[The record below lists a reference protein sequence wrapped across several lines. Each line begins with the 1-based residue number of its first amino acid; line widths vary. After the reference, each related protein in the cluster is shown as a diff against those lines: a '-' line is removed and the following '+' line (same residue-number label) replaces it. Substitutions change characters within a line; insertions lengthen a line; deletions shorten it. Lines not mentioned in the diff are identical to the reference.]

1 MRTSPFA
8 VALGLSMVLVS
19 TGMAVA
25 GPSVIEIPEPSSLAL
40 MAAGAGLAAYLKF
53 RRRR

>member
-1 MRTSPFA
+1 MHARHSAA
-8 VALGLSMVLVS
+8 VLGLAMVLVS

-25 GPSVIEIPEPSSLAL
+25 GPAVIEIPEPSSLGL
-40 MAAGAGLAAYLKF
+40 MAAGAGVAACLKF